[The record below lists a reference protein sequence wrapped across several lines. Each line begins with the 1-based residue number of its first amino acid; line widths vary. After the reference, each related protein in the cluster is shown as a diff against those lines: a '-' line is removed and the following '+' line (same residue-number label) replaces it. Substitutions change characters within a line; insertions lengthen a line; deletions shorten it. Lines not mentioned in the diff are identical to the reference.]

1 MEVRPREDWNSTDL
15 ANAGGINERWAT
27 RGQLAAEGRPH
38 EDTEPEAFDRRP
50 GRDYDHACAHAWFD
64 SEEVRTVHRTVGTPD
79 VVDAGRVQ
87 CAGAVAVH
95 IHADL
100 DDPHELHEV
109 HDRLPK
115 PVSVPDD
122 HLRRCRI

>member
-1 MEVRPREDWNSTDL
+1 
-15 ANAGGINERWAT
+15 
-27 RGQLAAEGRPH
+27 
-38 EDTEPEAFDRRP
+38 RP

-122 HLRRCRI
+122 HLRRCRIEPFAGLDDVVAVLVDAAPTRGERHGTAYALVDD